1 MYGTELYSFAGLGS
15 RTANS
20 GFCRW
25 QNQERTYT
33 PAYIN
38 GFYLKLTLPF
48 LTNILQVGNRGKL
61 RLEC

>member
-15 RTANS
+15 RTGNS
-20 GFCRW
+20 GFFRC

-38 GFYLKLTLPF
+38 GFYHKINSTISDKYF
-48 LTNILQVGNRGKL
+48 AVGIEEN
-61 RLEC
+61 